1 MVLFDWAFL
10 VTAIF
15 FLAAIRKCESIGIRV
30 LLLIFSL
37 YSLLPGISTLNYL
50 MADDRVRD
58 YHNMTVLVTGI
69 FLLLLTL
76 VYQLSVSSRNGNVL
90 VYQKVQRYYPVI
102 PLMLLPF
109 LLLPLLIECSKSSL
123 LQFLPNQT
131 IPFLG
136 AIVALILVDYF
147 QTGKYKMNLSIAT
160 AVFVSLSL
168 CGSRNIVS
176 PLLVSIIIFCFF
188 LPLKETTHSRLY
200 ALISISVAIGYAM
213 YRVGHMSTVEDALAS
228 LLHTGFGEFFM
239 TRGSLDAASRGGD
252 PTGYT
257 VDALT
262 RLVPFS
268 GQMYDLFNFDAHA
281 NAGLGLDFGLGGNF
295 FGDSYYFSRDY
306 SEYIILSILNMLFL
320 FVLVQYSGSNRWLYS
335 FAVGFSALL
344 PNIFRSGSLII
355 FSYVKVYIGLFLCL
369 TLMYFVF
376 RAFFESCARIKF
388 SRG

>member
-147 QTGKYKMNLSIAT
+147 QTGK
-160 AVFVSLSL
+160 
-168 CGSRNIVS
+168 
-176 PLLVSIIIFCFF
+176 
-188 LPLKETTHSRLY
+188 
-200 ALISISVAIGYAM
+200 
-213 YRVGHMSTVEDALAS
+213 
-228 LLHTGFGEFFM
+228 
-239 TRGSLDAASRGGD
+239 
-252 PTGYT
+252 
-257 VDALT
+257 
-262 RLVPFS
+262 
-268 GQMYDLFNFDAHA
+268 
-281 NAGLGLDFGLGGNF
+281 
-295 FGDSYYFSRDY
+295 
-306 SEYIILSILNMLFL
+306 
-320 FVLVQYSGSNRWLYS
+320 
-335 FAVGFSALL
+335 
-344 PNIFRSGSLII
+344 
-355 FSYVKVYIGLFLCL
+355 
-369 TLMYFVF
+369 
-376 RAFFESCARIKF
+376 
-388 SRG
+388 